1 MYTSI
6 QKQYEGQAGPPRRGA
21 PRPPRLRKGD
31 GKMGMYETA
40 RSLKMQE
47 QQRRAMAKQGTWPDA
62 NNDPVVRKIK
72 SLMRGG
78 KKN

>member
-1 MYTSI
+1 
-6 QKQYEGQAGPPRRGA
+6 
-21 PRPPRLRKGD
+21 
-31 GKMGMYETA
+31 MGMYETA